1 MSVIAN
7 QPRLQKFGAS
17 ATGSTS
23 PVVLI
28 GPVAVPLST
37 AGFNNSN
44 VPYMTEFGASA
55 TAGAAGSYFQ
65 LQVGPGING
74 PWTEI
79 ERIEIPNA
87 GVVSIG
93 YGSKIPIC
101 APGQAFQ
108 VTATQS
114 TAARMSA
121 KLFGICTNSDIVDI

>member
-1 MSVIAN
+1 MAVIAN

-17 ATGSTS
+17 AAGSLT
-23 PVVLI
+23 PIVLI
-28 GPVAVPLST
+28 GPVPIPLST

-55 TAGAAGSYFQ
+55 TSGAAGTFIQ
-65 LQVGPGING
+65 LQVANSSTG

-93 YGSKIPIC
+93 YGKPIPIC
-101 APGQAFQ
+101 APGQFFQ
-108 VTATQS
+108 VTGTQ
-114 TAARMSA
+114 TTTARMSA
-121 KLFGICTNSDIVDI
+121 KLFGICTNADIVDI